1 MTLNFYFFV
10 KEMSNIIKL
19 ETTSILHVPIENYER
34 NFTFIVNDERFETN
48 RLVADLLSPKIS
60 KFHLSDPTINEYRIN
75 TTNKGNFN
83 TVLSLIKFNDN
94 TILDDELPFLVEV
107 IENLETSTKTNFD
120 NAETSTENEGE
131 TNISDTIEGLLKHSK
146 FRHFYND
153 QITKEI
159 DFISENMYRLTKEDK
174 EHIFTLDRDIIS
186 RIIFNDNLQIESE
199 DSLIEMIN
207 SIYKKDREN
216 SSLYASVLFNNVS
229 AEKMKEFLGIILYDD
244 IDEEVWLSLS
254 KRLSSDI
261 VKREEEATKKT
272 KENQGKHQRYKNLSL
287 KTILYS
293 NQSFEGL
300 IKYLQTESNIKE
312 EIELTANNNCQP
324 WSIFDYNN
332 TSHTNTGVYEDVW
345 ICIGFKNHEIKPTNY
360 TIRSGNDTDN
370 LKSFVLEGSKDKK
383 TWTTIDEENDISY
396 LKEKGSIHTFPIH
409 NETHQSFKYI
419 RLRLT
424 GKNWNNRS
432 MLQLTSI
439 EFYGELF

>member
-174 EHIFTLDRDIIS
+174 EHILTLDRDIIS
-186 RIIFNDNLQIESE
+186 RIIFNDHLQIESE

-229 AEKMKEFLGIILYDD
+229 AEKMKEFLSIILYDD

-312 EIELTANNNCQP
+312 EIELTANNNSQP

-332 TSHTNTGVYEDVW
+332 TSGTNTGVHEDAW

-396 LKEKGSIHTFPIH
+396 LKENGSIHTFPIH